1 METDSFVEVHWQ
13 VEPLIPGREI
23 VVALMSEFDF
33 DSFVDSDLGVL
44 CYMRSENF
52 DELALRDIEAESPEG
67 FNWSFSW
74 KEIPNQN
81 WNAEWESKF
90 EPVDVIGKLQIR
102 APFHTADSNFE
113 LDIIVAPKMAFG
125 TGHHETTWLI
135 SKALIENPPLN
146 LATLDMGCGTGVLA
160 ILSRMLG
167 AGKTIAIDIDP
178 WSVEN
183 TIENM
188 ELNHIEG
195 IEVRLGGADAIGEE
209 KFDLILA
216 NINRNILLQDMRAYT
231 SAMLPGATI
240 MFSGFFVSDR
250 EVMELEA
257 SKYGLHFVSADNKGD
272 WAMLKFQMP
281 K

>member
-23 VVALMSEFDF
+23 AVALMSEFEF
-33 DSFVDSDLGVL
+33 DSFVDSEEGVL

-52 DELALRDIEAESPEG
+52 DEQALRVIEAESPEG
-67 FNWSFSW
+67 INWSFTW

-81 WNAEWESKF
+81 WNAEWESNF

-102 APFHTADSNFE
+102 APFHAVDSSFE
-113 LDIIVAPKMAFG
+113 LDIVVAPKMAFG

-135 SKALIENPPLN
+135 SKALIEHPPIGLK
-146 LATLDMGCGTGVLA
+146 TLDMGCGTGVLA
-160 ILSRMLG
+160 ILARMLG
-167 AGKTIAIDIDP
+167 AEKTMAIDIDP

-183 TIENM
+183 TNENM
-188 ELNHIEG
+188 GLNNIEG
-195 IEVRLGGADAIGEE
+195 MEVRLGGAEAIGDD

-216 NINRNILLQDMRAYT
+216 NINRNILLQDMKAYAA
-231 SAMLPGATI
+231 AMMPSATI
-240 MFSGFFVSDR
+240 IFSGFFVSDR
-250 EVMELEA
+250 EAIEREA
-257 SKYGLHFVSADNKGD
+257 STCGLHFVLADNKGD
-272 WAMLKFQMP
+272 WAMLKFQLP